1 MAYNHSKL
9 IPFTYEYWKNQ
20 YKDYL
25 NPAFKSK
32 SLLLPARL
40 EFKPISLKDFNN
52 IPTVI
57 AIDTETFASNGNL
70 ICICNSENQDVLYG
84 SSERQPTI
92 LDYFDYFYKL
102 QNHKRNVCFFAYNL
116 KFDASI
122 ILKSLKMNIEDFYE
136 EEFELTHMG
145 VKIKYLNKKCLSL
158 SKGKTT
164 INIYDALQY
173 FIGAGIGGS
182 SSLDNV
188 SKAYLGDQKKYEG
201 KYQNKIFPDKIET
214 EELLEIVKYCMQDCI
229 LTKRLMVIWL
239 ESFKNNFGF
248 YPNKFYSAGYLAVLV
263 MKSKL
268 NYFNTFKNTPFVVQ
282 ELAYQSYFGGR
293 FEIMSRGSMN
303 NIYHYDIKS
312 AYPHAMSELP
322 DFTKGYWKKINS
334 LEDFKKLAKDKVGFY
349 KIFVE
354 VFDKNVAPFLFRTEG
369 NEVLTPRGKFVTH
382 LTGYELAVAVDYY
395 NINILKIVGYYF
407 TPLEDKETD
416 FNKLIKEMYKT
427 RMKQTNEGQKYVYKV
442 IINAIYGKTAQ
453 SKPEPKGIFNP
464 ILCSSITGHT
474 RSKLLYAVKDNKEDI
489 VMLATD
495 GIFSKKKL
503 SLKIG
508 NELGEHEM
516 EFHPKF
522 ILLMA
527 GIYSHNNEKN
537 PNLKPKSRGFS
548 LKIFEGTGENRK
560 QKQFDFND
568 YDIIEEKGQYFY
580 KITNIRPLSI
590 AKSVIEK
597 KYDPYSIGK
606 MVDLE
611 RKIDLNG
618 DHKRFWF
625 KTLKSIYDYSDS
637 VTIKLL

>member
-188 SKAYLGDQKKYEG
+188 SKAYLGDQKKYE
-201 KYQNKIFPDKIET
+201 
-214 EELLEIVKYCMQDCI
+214 
-229 LTKRLMVIWL
+229 
-239 ESFKNNFGF
+239 
-248 YPNKFYSAGYLAVLV
+248 
-263 MKSKL
+263 
-268 NYFNTFKNTPFVVQ
+268 
-282 ELAYQSYFGGR
+282 
-293 FEIMSRGSMN
+293 
-303 NIYHYDIKS
+303 
-312 AYPHAMSELP
+312 
-322 DFTKGYWKKINS
+322 
-334 LEDFKKLAKDKVGFY
+334 
-349 KIFVE
+349 
-354 VFDKNVAPFLFRTEG
+354 
-369 NEVLTPRGKFVTH
+369 
-382 LTGYELAVAVDYY
+382 
-395 NINILKIVGYYF
+395 
-407 TPLEDKETD
+407 
-416 FNKLIKEMYKT
+416 
-427 RMKQTNEGQKYVYKV
+427 
-442 IINAIYGKTAQ
+442 
-453 SKPEPKGIFNP
+453 
-464 ILCSSITGHT
+464 
-474 RSKLLYAVKDNKEDI
+474 
-489 VMLATD
+489 
-495 GIFSKKKL
+495 
-503 SLKIG
+503 
-508 NELGEHEM
+508 
-516 EFHPKF
+516 
-522 ILLMA
+522 
-527 GIYSHNNEKN
+527 
-537 PNLKPKSRGFS
+537 
-548 LKIFEGTGENRK
+548 
-560 QKQFDFND
+560 
-568 YDIIEEKGQYFY
+568 
-580 KITNIRPLSI
+580 
-590 AKSVIEK
+590 
-597 KYDPYSIGK
+597 
-606 MVDLE
+606 
-611 RKIDLNG
+611 
-618 DHKRFWF
+618 
-625 KTLKSIYDYSDS
+625 
-637 VTIKLL
+637 